1 MKIKAKITRIVD
13 GNSKIKAI
21 ADVSFEGGFRV
32 TGIKVCQGSKG
43 LFLGMPSNS
52 YTNSDG
58 EKKYTDIFFPTTKE
72 SRDALTKEV
81 ISKFKA
87 ELSQTQEQSQTASE
101 EPTPPEPDW
110 GEPGFEDDFENLF
123 DEPSM

>member
-1 MKIKAKITRIVD
+1 MKFKAKITRMVD

-43 LFLGMPSNS
+43 LFIGMPSS
-52 YTNSDG
+52 AYTNSNG

-72 SRDALTKEV
+72 SRDALTKVV
-81 ISKFKA
+81 ISKYKA
-87 ELSQTQEQSQTASE
+87 ELSQTQEQTASE
-101 EPTPPEPDW
+101 APLPPEPDF
-110 GEPGFEDDFENLF
+110 GEPGFEDDFEDLF

>member
-1 MKIKAKITRIVD
+1 MGD
-13 GNSKIKAI
+13 GSSKIKAT
-21 ADVSFEGGFRV
+21 AEVNFEGGFRV

-72 SRDALTKEV
+72 AREALTKVV
-81 ISKFKA
+81 ISKYKA
-87 ELSQTQEQSQTASE
+87 ELSQTQEQTASE
-101 EPTPPEPDW
+101 APPPPEPDF
-110 GEPGFEDDFENLF
+110 GEPGFEDDFEDLF

>member
-1 MKIKAKITRIVD
+1 MKFKAKITRMGD

-58 EKKYTDIFFPTTKE
+58 EKKYTVLFNPTTKE
-72 SRDALTKEV
+72 AREALTKEV
-81 ISKFKA
+81 LSKYRA
-87 ELSQTQEQSQTASE
+87 ALSQSQVQVQTEQN
-101 EPTPPEPDW
+101 TPLPSEPDF
-110 GEPGFEDDFENLF
+110 GEPNFEDGFEDFL

>member
-1 MKIKAKITRIVD
+1 MKFKAKITRMVD
-13 GNSKIKAI
+13 GKSKIKAI

-43 LFLGMPSNS
+43 LFIGMPSNS

-81 ISKFKA
+81 ISKYKA
-87 ELSQTQEQSQTASE
+87 EMEQTQKQSQTAS
-101 EPTPPEPDW
+101 
-110 GEPGFEDDFENLF
+110 
-123 DEPSM
+123 

>member
-1 MKIKAKITRIVD
+1 MKFKAKITRMVD

-72 SRDALTKEV
+72 AREALTKEV
-81 ISKFKA
+81 ISKYKA
-87 ELSQTQEQSQTASE
+87 ELSQTQEQTQTASE

-110 GEPGFEDDFENLF
+110 GEPGFEDDFEDLF

>member
-1 MKIKAKITRIVD
+1 MKFKAKITRMVD

-58 EKKYTDIFFPTTKE
+58 EKKYTDILLIVLGSLLLITAIMIVLDTTGVG
-72 SRDALTKEV
+72 RDFDWRL
-81 ISKFKA
+81 
-87 ELSQTQEQSQTASE
+87 LSI
-101 EPTPPEPDW
+101 
-110 GEPGFEDDFENLF
+110 
-123 DEPSM
+123 